1 MRAFGRTEW
10 PLVHKE
16 HFGHEQEKKYW
27 EKVKFNLYAK
37 EGKEILGMADGY
49 YMAGVM
55 YISQL
60 VVGHKV
66 RGAGVG
72 QDLMEEAEKIA
83 QENRV
88 RKIYLHTGVSW
99 KAVDFYKKLGYQKT
113 GLLKNHYE
121 GQDFCV
127 MSKLL

>member
-1 MRAFGRTEW
+1 MKILRTKRKTKSMRAFGRTEW

-37 EGKEILGMADGY
+37 EGKEN
-49 YMAGVM
+49 
-55 YISQL
+55 
-60 VVGHKV
+60 
-66 RGAGVG
+66 RG
-72 QDLMEEAEKIA
+72 
-83 QENRV
+83 